1 MHSIRKQSGHAA
13 MLFAMMI
20 PAFFGIFTLASDGA
34 RALQSKARLEDAAEA
49 AVLAIAAH
57 NADNSG
63 SSSGSAINKKI
74 ASDWIGQYMQDM
86 QTISDIK
93 IKKLNCNDIAE
104 CKEGLENGEPR
115 YFQYEI
121 FAKTNHLSWFPG
133 NDSTAGFGESFD
145 VTGAATAR
153 KFQSESVDVMFV
165 SDFSYS
171 MNDTWSAGRNKKY
184 VDLIN
189 IIEDVTVELEKFN
202 KAREIKPNRVGL
214 TGFSFYTK
222 ATKNSSCYQDQYVR
236 WVSTTIAQIFDEKTS
251 SCKSYRGNFY
261 DLPLTDNYAQFNNKL
276 SRFKP
281 VYNSGTASYQGII
294 RGAQMMDSASEPRP
308 RRIIIILSDGEDSSQ
323 DGHDKKAKKLVAAG
337 MCTKILSTL
346 GAGLSYKGELTKTKM
361 AVVGFDYVLESNKTL
376 ADCVGSNNVYKAN
389 SPEEILNKILEL
401 ISEEIG
407 HLK

>member
-1 MHSIRKQSGHAA
+1 MHSIRKQSGHAS

-63 SSSGSAINKKI
+63 SSSGSAINKRI

-86 QTISDIK
+86 QAISDIK
-93 IKKLNCNDIAE
+93 ITKLSCNDIAE
-104 CKEGLENGEPR
+104 CKEGLENGESR

-145 VTGAATAR
+145 VAGAATAR

-165 SDFSYS
+165 SDFSGS
-171 MNDTWSAGRNKKY
+171 MDWKWSGGNSNSRKY
-184 VDLIN
+184 QDLIT
-189 IIEDVTVELEKFN
+189 IIGDVIKELKKFN
-202 KAREIKPNRVGL
+202 DANITTTNRVGF
-214 TGFSFYTK
+214 TGFNTSTRPS
-222 ATKNSSCYQDQYVR
+222 ANNRCYPNQYVKNAVR
-236 WVSTTIAQIFDEKTS
+236 TVQKIFDVK
-251 SCKSYRGNFY
+251 SCKNGSPGYAKFY
-261 DLPLTDNYAQFNNKL
+261 DIAVTDKYDEFNNKIKY
-276 SRFKP
+276 FKP
-281 VYNSGTASYQGII
+281 DGGTASYQGII
-294 RGAQMMDSASEPRP
+294 RGAQIMEAASDPRP
-308 RRIIIILSDGEDSSQ
+308 RRIMIILSDGD
-323 DGHDKKAKKLVAAG
+323 DNDAGRANKLVEKG
-337 MCTKILSTL
+337 MCTEILLKL
-346 GAGLSYKGELTKTKM
+346 GNAKTSDGEAIKTKM
-361 AVVGFDYVLESNKTL
+361 AVVGFDYDPATNPSLTK
-376 ADCVGSNNVYKAN
+376 CVGENNVYGAN
-389 SPEEILNKILEL
+389 NPEDVLNKILEL

>member
-1 MHSIRKQSGHAA
+1 MYSIRKQSGHAA

-34 RALQSKARLEDAAEA
+34 RALQSKARLEDASEV

-63 SSSGSAINKKI
+63 SSSGSAINKQI
-74 ASDWIGQYMQDM
+74 ARDWIGLYMQDM
-86 QTISDIK
+86 QAISDIK
-93 IKKLNCNDIAE
+93 ITKLECNDIAA
-104 CKEGLENGEPR
+104 CMDGLENGESR

-121 FAKTNHLSWFPG
+121 VAKTNHLSWFPG
-133 NDSTAGFGESFD
+133 NDSTAGFGDSFD
-145 VTGAATAR
+145 VAGAATAR

-171 MNDTWSAGRNKKY
+171 MNSTWSGGRNKKY

-202 KAREIKPNRVGL
+202 ESTGIKPSRVGL
-214 TGFSFYTK
+214 TGFSFYTR
-222 ATKNSSCYQDQYVR
+222 AKNNSRCYQDQYVR
-236 WVSTTIAQIFDEKTS
+236 NVNTTITQIFDEKTS

-261 DLPLTDNYAQFNNKL
+261 DLSLTENYAQFNQSL

-281 VYNSGTASYQGII
+281 VSNSGTASYQGII
-294 RGAQMMDSASEPRP
+294 RGAQMMNSVSEPRP
-308 RRIIIILSDGEDSSQ
+308 RRIIIILSDGEDSPQ
-323 DGHDKKAKKLVAAG
+323 DNHDKKAKKLVAAG

-346 GAGLSYKGELTKTKM
+346 GAGLSYEGELTKTKM
-361 AVVGFDYVLESNKTL
+361 AVVGFDYDLDSNKAL

-389 SPEEILNKILEL
+389 NPEEILNKILEL

>member
-86 QTISDIK
+86 QAISDIK
-93 IKKLNCNDIAE
+93 ITKLNCNDIAE
-104 CKEGLENGEPR
+104 CKEGLENGESR

-121 FAKTNHLSWFPG
+121 LAKTNHLSWFPG
-133 NDSTAGFGESFD
+133 NNSTAGFGESFD
-145 VTGAATAR
+145 VVGSATAR

-165 SDFSYS
+165 SDFSGS
-171 MNDTWSAGRNKKY
+171 MNNKWSGGSNSRRYK
-184 VDLIN
+184 DLIK
-189 IIEDVTVELEKFN
+189 IIGDVIKELDKFN
-202 KAREIKPNRVGL
+202 NAHTTTTNRVGF
-214 TGFSFYTK
+214 TGFNTYTRK
-222 ATKNSSCYQDQYVR
+222 TADNSCYQDQYDRSAGRTVNK
-236 WVSTTIAQIFDEKTS
+236 IFEVKG
-251 SCKSYRGNFY
+251 CKSRSSGGAKFH
-261 DLPLTDNYAQFNNKL
+261 DIAMTDNYNEFKNTIKY
-276 SRFKP
+276 FKP
-281 VYNSGTASYQGII
+281 GGGTASYQGII
-294 RGAQMMDSASEPRP
+294 RGAQMMDAAPEPRP
-308 RRIIIILSDGEDSSQ
+308 RRIMIILSDGIDSKRSR
-323 DGHDKKAKKLVAAG
+323 ANKLVEEG
-337 MCTKILSTL
+337 MCSKILLKL
-346 GAGLSYKGELTKTKM
+346 GNANTSDGKAIKTKM
-361 AVVGFDYVLESNKTL
+361 AVVGFDYNPASNPSL
-376 ADCVGSNNVYKAN
+376 AKCVGEHNVYGAN
-389 SPEEILNKILEL
+389 NPEDVLNKVLEL